1 MSNEL
6 LCKDVL
12 TELALPENTV
22 QHIAEIVSAIEEK
35 AKTWQELANI
45 SVDSHKDLEG
55 IKLAKR
61 NRLQVK
67 NERIEAEKFL
77 KAKREEVQEKMRVF
91 TNEDKAY
98 LKLIQFYEKVAKGF
112 EEQLNEKETIL
123 EKYEAQ
129 QKAILR
135 EKRLA
140 ALSEV
145 TDDAH
150 MYPVETMSEES
161 FNNMLSGF
169 KLAKEKAEE
178 LERLRLEEEE
188 RILLKQKEERELA
201 QQKQEI
207 FNQRRLALAQYV
219 SVEYNGKG
227 TLSLETT
234 EEEFEAMKQAAD
246 TAVIEKEKE
255 LEALRVKQQEEEK
268 RQAEERARQEVIKA
282 RHSAF
287 FNLGMRSDGENFSFN
302 GEVDSV
308 SIEFLASCSQEEF
321 ATLLAKVTKQVNA
334 AKAKQ
339 EEERLAAAKAQR
351 EAEEAAAKQ
360 KAEQEK
366 VAQALKYGDKEALLF
381 WISTF
386 SLPEV
391 PQGINNEAL
400 KMKSAEIIAKFEGF
414 TKWAKKEINAL

>member
-35 AKTWQELANI
+35 AKSWQELANI
-45 SVDSHKDLEG
+45 TVDSHKDLEG

-112 EEQLNEKETIL
+112 EEQLSEKETIL

-161 FNNMLSGF
+161 FNNMFQGF

-178 LERLRLEEEE
+178 VERLRLEEEE

-234 EEEFEAMKQAAD
+234 EEEFKAMKQAAD
-246 TAVIEKEKE
+246 IAVTEKEKE
-255 LEALRVKQQEEEK
+255 LEALRLKQQEEEK

-308 SIEFLASCSQEEF
+308 SIEFLASCSKVEVV
-321 ATLLAKVTKQVNA
+321 ALLAKITGQVKA

-366 VAQALKYGDKEALLF
+366 AIQALKSGDKEALLF
-381 WISTF
+381 WVSTF

>member
-12 TELALPENTV
+12 SELALPEDTV
-22 QHIAEIVSAIEEK
+22 QYIAEIVSTIEEK
-35 AKTWQELANI
+35 AKSWQELASI
-45 SVDSHKDLEG
+45 PVESHKDLEG

-67 NERIEAEKFL
+67 NERLEAEKFL

-145 TDDAH
+145 TEDAH

-161 FNNMLSGF
+161 FNNMFQGF

-178 LERLRLEEEE
+178 VERLRLEEEE

-207 FNQRRLALAQYV
+207 FNQRRLALAPYT

-234 EEEFEAMKQAAD
+234 EEEFEAMKKAANI
-246 TAVIEKEKE
+246 AVTEKEKE
-255 LEALRVKQQEEEK
+255 LEALRLRQQKEEK
-268 RQAEERARQEVIKA
+268 RQAEERARQEAIKA

-287 FNLGMRSDGENFSFN
+287 FTLGMRSDGDNFSFN
-302 GEVDSV
+302 GDVDLI

-321 ATLLAKVTKQVNA
+321 VSLLSKTAEQVNT

-339 EEERLAAAKAQR
+339 EEERLAAAKAQK

-366 VAQALKYGDKEALLF
+366 AAQALKSGDKEALWF

-391 PQGINNEAL
+391 PQGLNNEAL
-400 KMKSAEIIAKFEGF
+400 KLKSVEIIAKFEGF

>member
-12 TELALPENTV
+12 SELALPEDTV
-22 QHIAEIVSAIEEK
+22 QYIAEIVSTIEEK
-35 AKTWQELANI
+35 AKSWQELASI
-45 SVDSHKDLEG
+45 PVESHKDLEG

-67 NERIEAEKFL
+67 NERLEAEKFL

-145 TDDAH
+145 TEDAH

-161 FNNMLSGF
+161 FNNMFQGF

-178 LERLRLEEEE
+178 VERLRLEEEE

-207 FNQRRLALAQYV
+207 FNQRRLALAPYT

-234 EEEFEAMKQAAD
+234 EEEFEAMKKAANI
-246 TAVIEKEKE
+246 AVTEKEKE
-255 LEALRVKQQEEEK
+255 LEALRLRQQKEEK
-268 RQAEERARQEVIKA
+268 RQAEERARQEAIKA

-287 FNLGMRSDGENFSFN
+287 FTLGMRSDGDNFSFN
-302 GEVDSV
+302 GDVDLI

-321 ATLLAKVTKQVNA
+321 VSLLSKTAEQVDA

-339 EEERLAAAKAQR
+339 EEERLAAAKAQK

-366 VAQALKYGDKEALLF
+366 AAQALKSGDKEALWF

-391 PQGINNEAL
+391 PQGLNNEAL
-400 KMKSAEIIAKFEGF
+400 KLKSVEIIAKFEGF